1 MGSIIIDMPTPKL
14 TKAVEKEL
22 FEQLQRHLS
31 DGELLDNVI
40 QYLEQIVK
48 DSPPLLTY
56 LGRDKKH
63 SDYISAHARLDLA
76 RDLLDNITKEF
87 KWVTQTTI
95 RTLMMKH

>member
-1 MGSIIIDMPTPKL
+1 MNNIIIDMPTPKL

-22 FEQLQRHLS
+22 ELFEKLQRHLS

-63 SDYISAHARLDLA
+63 SDYVSAHARLDLA

-87 KWVTQTTI
+87 
-95 RTLMMKH
+95 R

>member
-63 SDYISAHARLDLA
+63 SDYVSAHARFDLA
-76 RDLLDNITKEF
+76 KDILSNIAKEF
-87 KWVTQTTI
+87 K
-95 RTLMMKH
+95 

>member
-1 MGSIIIDMPTPKL
+1 MGSIIIDMPTPEL

-22 FEQLQRHLS
+22 LEQLS

-40 QYLEQIVK
+40 QYLEKIVK

-63 SDYISAHARLDLA
+63 SDYVSAYARSDLA
-76 RDLLDNITKEF
+76 KDILSNIAKEF
-87 KWVTQTTI
+87 
-95 RTLMMKH
+95 R